1 MNKKFWKGIKVRIMK
16 SNLFFDFMKA
26 MEAAKEGLQFWKEET
41 FDVECPGEK
50 IDKDYL
56 LEEYAKEIV
65 LAIAETISCLFEIE
79 IEEEDSDEDVETEFA
94 ITEFED
100 SGTKQL
106 DLFYASDITDEK
118 VVAKIT
124 VEDAE
129 NVWNNKESKITEA
142 VENWMRETNIVSG
155 EWVEFD

>member
-1 MNKKFWKGIKVRIMK
+1 MK
-16 SNLFFDFMKA
+16 RNLFFDLMEA
-26 MEAAKEGLQFWKEET
+26 MEAAKEGLQVWKEET
-41 FDVECPGEK
+41 FDVECTGEK

-56 LEEYAKEIV
+56 LGEYAKEIV
-65 LAIAETISCLFEIE
+65 LAIAKAISFPVKIE

-94 ITEFED
+94 LTEFED
-100 SGTKQL
+100 AGTKQL
-106 DLFYASDITDEK
+106 DLFYVSDITDEK
-118 VVAKIT
+118 VIAKIT